1 MPTTDSTTTEDI
13 GQAEQFAF
21 SVVQSSSTQGRY
33 SHNGECYRRR
43 T

>member
-21 SVVQSSSTQGRY
+21 SVVQGSPTQGRY
-33 SHNGECYRRR
+33 SHNGEC
-43 T
+43 

>member
-21 SVVQSSSTQGRY
+21 SVVQSSLTQGRY

>member
-21 SVVQSSSTQGRY
+21 SVVKSSPTQGRY